1 MLNCYN
7 KILNPLLQQK
17 FLPEED
23 KHILDL
29 AIEMEATKSLHIAYQ
44 I

>member
-7 KILNPLLQQK
+7 KILNPLLHE
-17 FLPEED
+17 FLLEED
-23 KHILDL
+23 KHILEL
-29 AIEMEATKSLHIAYQ
+29 ATEMELTKSLHIAYQ

>member
-7 KILNPLLQQK
+7 KIFNPLLHE

-23 KHILDL
+23 KRILDL
-29 AIEMEATKSLHIAYQ
+29 AIEMESTKSLHMAYQ